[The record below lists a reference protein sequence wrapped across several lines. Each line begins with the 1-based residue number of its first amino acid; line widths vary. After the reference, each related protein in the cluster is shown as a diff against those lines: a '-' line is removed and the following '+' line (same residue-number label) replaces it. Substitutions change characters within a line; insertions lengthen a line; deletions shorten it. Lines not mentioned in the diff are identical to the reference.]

1 MITHYHHYRT
11 REREWGGPDN
21 TRFPDS
27 NPTTAI
33 NRYRTLSTH
42 ALLTI
47 SNVRNISIHVEEFL
61 PTLTTLAKTAYSH
74 ERTNHEPTKPTQSHE
89 TKTAPVNDLPTW
101 ALILAV
107 ALALAVLI
115 VVGVY
120 LLSRQLQHK
129 EPYAGVM
136 RLRTRQKINFFRFM
150 ATDSRVPKKVKF
162 VPILLA
168 LYLLMPF
175 DLIPDFIP
183 VIGYID
189 DVGVIILALVLMV
202 KLTPAETI
210 TAILEKASDH

>member
-1 MITHYHHYRT
+1 
-11 REREWGGPDN
+11 
-21 TRFPDS
+21 
-27 NPTTAI
+27 
-33 NRYRTLSTH
+33 
-42 ALLTI
+42 
-47 SNVRNISIHVEEFL
+47 
-61 PTLTTLAKTAYSH
+61 
-74 ERTNHEPTKPTQSHE
+74 
-89 TKTAPVNDLPTW
+89 
-101 ALILAV
+101 
-107 ALALAVLI
+107 
-115 VVGVY
+115 
-120 LLSRQLQHK
+120 
-129 EPYAGVM
+129 
-136 RLRTRQKINFFRFM
+136 M